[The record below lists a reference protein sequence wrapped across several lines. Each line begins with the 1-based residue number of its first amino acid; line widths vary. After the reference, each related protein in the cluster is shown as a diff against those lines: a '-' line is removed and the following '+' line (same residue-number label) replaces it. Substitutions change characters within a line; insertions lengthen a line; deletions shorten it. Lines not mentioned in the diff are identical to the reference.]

1 MQATTST
8 PEKKR
13 KKITSTTIAPYLFI
27 LPFVITFLCFS
38 LYPFISAV
46 IMSFQQV
53 NGFQDAHFIGLTNYQ
68 QMFRDGDFYAGL
80 WNVVRYTFW
89 TLLTLIPI
97 PMLVAYVLNA
107 KGIPFKGFFRSV
119 YFVPVLT
126 SSVIA
131 GLIFRYAFSSE
142 TNGVFN
148 EWAKALFHVGPI
160 DWLNSAHTAMFALV
174 IIAFWRWLG
183 TNMIYFLSGLQGIS
197 PELYESA
204 SMDGANAWQKFWYVT
219 IPMLKPIT
227 IYVLT
232 ISIMAGFSLFNE
244 SYVYWGA
251 QSPNNVG
258 TTMVTLIYKAAFS
271 TGNFGY
277 SCALGV
283 ALFVIVVV
291 VNFVQTHIMGLFRD

>member
-1 MQATTST
+1 MQ
-8 PEKKR
+8 KK
-13 KKITSTTIAPYLFI
+13 KFSSQKIAPYLFVA
-27 LPFVITFLCFS
+27 PFVITFLVFS
-38 LYPFISAV
+38 LYPFVSAV
-46 IMSFQQV
+46 VMSFQQV
-53 NGFQDAHFIGLTNYQ
+53 NGFQDATFVGLKNYRTLFQ
-68 QMFRDGDFYAGL
+68 DGDFYAAL
-80 WNVVRYTFW
+80 WNVARYTFW
-89 TLLTLIPI
+89 TLLILIPL
-97 PMLVAYVLNA
+97 PMLVAYVLNQ

-142 TNGVFN
+142 KTGVFN
-148 EWAKALFHVGPI
+148 QWLSVLHIGPV
-160 DWLNSAHTAMFALV
+160 DWLNSPHTAMFALV
-174 IIAFWRWLG
+174 IIAVWRWLG

-204 SMDGANAWQKFWYVT
+204 SMDGANSWQKFWFVT

-258 TTMVTLIYKAAFS
+258 TTLVTLIYKAAF
-271 TGNFGY
+271 TNGNFGY
-277 SCALGV
+277 SCTLGV

-291 VNFVQTHIMGLFRD
+291 VNLIQTRIMGLFRD

>member
-1 MQATTST
+1 MQK
-8 PEKKR
+8 KKR
-13 KKITSTTIAPYLFI
+13 ISSQQIAPYLFVA
-27 LPFVITFLCFS
+27 PFVIAFLIFS
-38 LYPFISAV
+38 FYPFISAV
-46 IMSFQQV
+46 VMSFQQV
-53 NGFQDAHFIGLTNYQ
+53 NGFQDAKWVGLANYRQ
-68 QMFRDGDFYAGL
+68 LFNDGDFYAAL
-80 WNVVRYTFW
+80 WNVARYTFW
-89 TLLTLIPI
+89 TLLILIPL
-97 PMLVAYVLNA
+97 PMLVAYVMNQ

-142 TNGVFN
+142 KTGVFN
-148 EWAKALFHVGPI
+148 SWLHVIGIGPV
-160 DWLNSAHTAMFALV
+160 DWLNSSHTAMFALV
-174 IIAFWRWLG
+174 IIAIWRWLG

-204 SMDGANAWQKFWYVT
+204 SMDGANSWQKFWFVT

-258 TTMVTLIYKAAFS
+258 TTLVTLIYKAAF
-271 TGNFGY
+271 TNGNFGY
-277 SCALGV
+277 SCTLGV

-291 VNFVQTHIMGLFRD
+291 VNLIQTRVMGLFKD